1 MEVHLAYM
9 KTLQID
15 VPKFGSHNRS
25 ITKQKRYSNAKI
37 LAIVE
42 KLNSQPAKCVAIDF
56 DVSIGYVYKLRE
68 NYVAKNGVLYRRVDD
83 GN

>member
-1 MEVHLAYM
+1 MKMHLDS
-9 KTLQID
+9 I
-15 VPKFGSHNRS
+15 PKFGSHNRS
-25 ITKQKRYSNAKI
+25 ITKQQRYPNAKI

-42 KLNSQPAKCVAIDF
+42 ELNRQPAKCVAIDF

-83 GN
+83 